1 MHRLDGQ
8 EVDGID
14 GAGSREGSVTSAKRS
29 GAPGRKTMVAR
40 RRGRHPSPPTCRGEA
55 DLRPN
60 ASLRGN
66 GARAPGGAVG
76 SRRND
81 EAFYEGKLC
90 GETWRLGGGQDVA
103 RAMASVPHSLAV
115 PLVCAR
121 LVRSTTAGLGEV
133 RKRPIVDHHPIN
145 AAPRPENSKNSS
157 SNNSLTT
164 WTHFCYSAHG
174 PTNARPISFH
184 KRKRSS
190 LKTRS

>member
-1 MHRLDGQ
+1 M
-8 EVDGID
+8 
-14 GAGSREGSVTSAKRS
+14 
-29 GAPGRKTMVAR
+29 
-40 RRGRHPSPPTCRGEA
+40 
-55 DLRPN
+55 RPN

-76 SRRND
+76 SWRND

-145 AAPRPENSKNSS
+145 AAPRPENSKKENMLSVS
-157 SNNSLTT
+157 WSFAPQSRKKPMLYTRNSNNNKN
-164 WTHFCYSAHG
+164 
-174 PTNARPISFH
+174 P
-184 KRKRSS
+184 
-190 LKTRS
+190 